1 MVDHLSQQLLLND
14 QVHYGLELGMEDPG
28 GDVRSVEAVLSR
40 FHREEDLL
48 PEGVGGEGKE
58 EGGLAQGADDGQGIL
73 RLLDIPARRPH
84 DGGREDDDL
93 ASVVKIV
100 VGGCVHEALVAL
112 GL

>member
-40 FHREEDLL
+40 LHREEDLL
-48 PEGVGGEGKE
+48 PEGVGGEGEE

-93 ASVVKIV
+93 AGVVKIV
-100 VGGCVHEALVAL
+100 VGGCVHEALIAL